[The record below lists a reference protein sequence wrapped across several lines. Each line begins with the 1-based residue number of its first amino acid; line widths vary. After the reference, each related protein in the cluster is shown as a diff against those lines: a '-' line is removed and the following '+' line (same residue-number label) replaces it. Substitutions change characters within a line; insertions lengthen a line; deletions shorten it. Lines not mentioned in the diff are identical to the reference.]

1 VFEALP
7 AAIVAQLEAL
17 GQALATVAVAQRDG
31 PLAAF
36 EAATLGA
43 IRAAM
48 PGLLT
53 AVLTEGTSSLRPG
66 GLGRTRSCPGC
77 GERCCVQSWRERA
90 VTTICGT
97 VTLERPWYHC
107 GGCRRGWSPTDATWA
122 LAPRERI
129 SAGLADWLIDLGA
142 STSFADAQREL
153 GKLTGLAV
161 AAETI
166 RRYTERR
173 GRELEAADRAATR
186 VVEATREAAAEVA
199 PTPGE
204 LVVEADGVMVRYRS
218 GWHEVKLGLVG
229 GQVDGELG
237 ALTYVGARE
246 APEAFGPRLLAE
258 AARRGALDVVGW
270 EGPGGSLATLRRVIV
285 LGDGAPWIWNL
296 AAEHFGERIEIVDFY
311 HAAQH
316 VWAIAHA
323 LFGEG
328 TALAARWARF
338 ASLALEYD
346 GATSLLALLAAT
358 KAASPDATAILQR
371 ERQYFRTHAA
381 RMDYP
386 AFRAQG
392 LPLGS
397 GAVEA
402 AARHLVQL
410 RMKRAGARW
419 SDDGGKG
426 VLAVRCRLISKRP
439 LAA

>member
-1 VFEALP
+1 MFEALP
-7 AAIVAQLEAL
+7 GSIVAHLEAL
-17 GQALATVAVAQRDG
+17 GQALAAVATAQRDSS
-31 PLAAF
+31 LAAV
-36 EAATLGA
+36 EEATLGA
-43 IRAAM
+43 IRGAM

-53 AVLTEGTSSLRPG
+53 AVLTESTSSLRPG
-66 GLGRTRSCPGC
+66 GLGRTQACPGC
-77 GERCCVQSWRERA
+77 GARCPGQGWRERT

-97 VTLERPWYHC
+97 ITLERPWYHC
-107 GGCRRGWSPTDATWA
+107 AACGQGWSPADATWG
-122 LAPRERI
+122 LAARERI
-129 SAGLADWLIDLGA
+129 SASLADWLSDLGA

-153 GKLTGLAV
+153 GKLTGLTV

-173 GRELEAADRAATR
+173 GAELETADQEAAR
-186 VVEATREAAAEVA
+186 VVEATREAAAPGEA
-199 PTPGE
+199 TPGE
-204 LVVEADGVMVRYRS
+204 LVVETDGVMVRYRD

-229 GQVDGELG
+229 GQVDGELH
-237 ALTYVGARE
+237 ALSYVGARE
-246 APEAFGPRLLAE
+246 GPAAFGPRLLAE

-270 EGPGGSLATLRRVIV
+270 EGPGESLATLRRVVV

-311 HAAQH
+311 HASQH

-323 LFGEG
+323 LYGEG
-328 TALAARWARF
+328 SVLAHRWAHF
-338 ASLALEYD
+338 ALLSLDYA
-346 GATSLLALLAAT
+346 GASDLLALLDTT
-358 KAASPDATAILQR
+358 KAATSEAAAVLQR

-402 AARHLVQL
+402 AARHLVQI

-419 SDDGGKG
+419 SEDGGKG
-426 VLAVRCRLISKRP
+426 VLAVRCRLVSHRP